1 MRTWLVALAL
11 WLLAAPAPAA
21 VIAYVVAPASA
32 GLGSQFDVELRATL
46 GDPTLGWGVDLG
58 YDASKVQLVSGP
70 TIGSDWTAVAASD
83 GDGLAGVALGAGLTG
98 DHRLAVLRFQ
108 AIAQGSA
115 SFVLSETV
123 SDLSEGFALDPTGFA
138 QVTYQGATVNIVPE
152 PATGLLSAL
161 GFAGLAAARRTRAR
175 ATAQANS
182 SSRSDTT
189 RR

>member
-1 MRTWLVALAL
+1 MRTWLLALAL

-21 VIAYVVAPASA
+21 VMAYVVAPASV
-32 GLGSQFDVELRATL
+32 GIGSQFDVELRATL
-46 GDPTLGWGVDLG
+46 GDATLGWGVDLG

-83 GDGLAGVALGAGLTG
+83 GDGLAGVALAGLTG
-98 DHRLAVLRFQ
+98 DHRLALLRFQ
-108 AIAQGSA
+108 AIALGNV
-115 SFVLSETV
+115 SFVLSETL

-138 QVTYQGATVNIVPE
+138 QTTYQGATVNIVPE
-152 PATGLLSAL
+152 PATALLSAL
-161 GFAGLAAARRTRAR
+161 GLAGMAVARRPRAP
-175 ATAQANS
+175 AQAKS

>member
-1 MRTWLVALAL
+1 MRTWLLALAL

-21 VIAYVVAPASA
+21 VMAYVVAPASV
-32 GLGSQFDVELRATL
+32 GIGSQFDVELRATL
-46 GDPTLGWGVDLG
+46 GDATLGWGVDLG

-83 GDGLAGVALGAGLTG
+83 GDGLAGVALLGLTG
-98 DHRLAVLRFQ
+98 DHRLALLRFQ

-115 SFVLSETV
+115 SFVLSETL

-138 QVTYQGATVNIVPE
+138 QTTYQGATVNVVPE
-152 PATGLLSAL
+152 PATALLSAL
-161 GFAGLAAARRTRAR
+161 GLAGMAVARRPRAP
-175 ATAQANS
+175 AQAKS

>member
-1 MRTWLVALAL
+1 MRTWLLALAL
-11 WLLAAPAPAA
+11 CLLAAPAPAA
-21 VIAYVVAPASA
+21 VMAYVVAPSSV
-32 GLGSQFDVELRATL
+32 GIGSQFDVELRATL

-58 YDASKVQLVSGP
+58 YDATKVQLVSAP

-108 AIAQGSA
+108 AIASGSA
-115 SFVLSETV
+115 SFVLSETL
-123 SDLSEGFALDPTGFA
+123 SDLSEGFALDPTGYA
-138 QVTYQGATVNIVPE
+138 QTSYQGATVNVVPE
-152 PATGLLSAL
+152 PATALLTAL
-161 GFAGLAAARRTRAR
+161 GLAGMAASRRPRAR
-175 ATAQANS
+175 AKDQANS